1 MPYISLIF
9 SIFYIHLILLFFCWL
24 ARRCVTLFHRYYF
37 RGKEAICDV
46 LGLLLLSNNQ
56 RSVLSDSELAL
67 LLQRLLT
74 FYSCVTTSCH

>member
-1 MPYISLIF
+1 MRYISLI
-9 SIFYIHLILLFFCWL
+9 LLGILYPFDFVVFCWL
-24 ARRCVTLFHRYYF
+24 ARRCVTLSHRYYF